1 MRLKSHNLIKLR
13 LSRLTCCGLLAIA
26 TSSCAVKQKDGG
38 KSGKS
43 PWKPVQNTSGAF
55 DFNKS
60 CGLPEDAPDDA
71 VIFSQNLKSLNFV
84 VEAGMAA
91 FKARVEAEASLA
103 ISGKA
108 NGGSQKIDVKVNK
121 VTDLSNNPTA
131 MKSLITK
138 IGARIVAG
146 SRGGTITSS
155 ALPFKDWLKL
165 VDGANSE
172 FNGLLCAVTGDA
184 TSQKEETPGK
194 LYEFSPALV
203 TSINPRASA
212 EQRIKELGNGRKFTI
227 KASLINP
234 ITKRVI
240 ATTNGSIQIRPVSP
254 ELRATDPLT
263 KRVVSIKAD
272 SAYEVTSDFS
282 AGKND
287 FEDYN
292 SKVTFY
298 LDDKNKKFS
307 AITQE
312 ELPSTAAADMK
323 MPMIVML
330 PE

>member
-1 MRLKSHNLIKLR
+1 MKITLSHV
-13 LSRLTCCGLLAIA
+13 TCCGLLAVA
-26 TSSCAVKQKDGG
+26 TSSCAIKQKDGG

-43 PWKPVQNTSGAF
+43 PWRPVQNTSDAF
-55 DFNKS
+55 DFNKN

-71 VIFSQNLKSLNFV
+71 IIFSQNLKSLNFV

-108 NGGSQKIDVKVNK
+108 NGGTQKIDVKVNK

-155 ALPFKDWLKL
+155 ALPFKDWIKL
-165 VDGANSE
+165 VDGANPE
-172 FNGLLCAVTGDA
+172 YNGLLCAVTGDA
-184 TSQKEETPGK
+184 TSQKAEAPGK

-212 EQRIKELGNGRKFTI
+212 EQRAKELGNGRKFSI
-227 KASLINP
+227 KATLTNP
-234 ITKRVI
+234 IAKRVI
-240 ATTNGSIQIRPVSP
+240 ASTTGSVQIRQVKP

-263 KRVVSIKAD
+263 KRTVNIKAD
-272 SAYEVTSDFS
+272 AAYEVISDFS
-282 AGKND
+282 AGKAD
-287 FEDYN
+287 FQDYN

-298 LDDKNKKFS
+298 LDEKNKKFS

-312 ELPSTAAADMK
+312 ELPSTADAEMQ